1 MSGIYSVIYSAQCGC
16 SCCFFFVLNVC
27 LFVFFLTENLLLPLL
42 LSLSFS
48 LSPSLSLQFHLQHNL
63 SCRHCHDNSH
73 RHYGYDNRCY
83 CYCHCHLYCCCY
95 FKDTPPTGTQVGY
108 QMETLSH
115 APLPLPRTLPGDLNN
130 NPVSSINRLGA
141 EEEGAE
147 VQGEVATGTRA
158 TSEVLAIQS
167 MRVEVHMFGTIER

>member
-1 MSGIYSVIYSAQCGC
+1 MVFIVLFIVLSAAVHVVF
-16 SCCFFFVLNVC
+16 SLSSMFVY
-27 LFVFFLTENLLLPLL
+27 FFFLTENLLLPLL

-115 APLPLPRTLPGDLNN
+115 APLPLPQTLPGDLNN

>member
-1 MSGIYSVIYSAQCGC
+1 MVFIVLFIVLSAAVHVVF
-16 SCCFFFVLNVC
+16 SLSSMFVYL
-27 LFVFFLTENLLLPLL
+27 FFLTENLLLPLL

-73 RHYGYDNRCY
+73 CHYGYDNRCY

-95 FKDTPPTGTQVGY
+95 FKDTPLTGTQVGY

-115 APLPLPRTLPGDLNN
+115 APLPLPQTLPGDLNN

>member
-1 MSGIYSVIYSAQCGC
+1 MVFIVLFIVLSAAVHVVF
-16 SCCFFFVLNVC
+16 SLSSMFVYL
-27 LFVFFLTENLLLPLL
+27 FFLTENLLLPLL

-73 RHYGYDNRCY
+73 CHYGYDNRCY

-95 FKDTPPTGTQVGY
+95 FKDTPLTGTQVGY

>member
-1 MSGIYSVIYSAQCGC
+1 MVFIVLFIVLSAAVHVVF
-16 SCCFFFVLNVC
+16 SLSSMFVY
-27 LFVFFLTENLLLPLL
+27 FFFLTENLLLPLL

-115 APLPLPRTLPGDLNN
+115 APLPLPQTLPGDLNN

-167 MRVEVHMFGTIER
+167 MRVEVHLFGTIER

>member
-1 MSGIYSVIYSAQCGC
+1 ML
-16 SCCFFFVLNVC
+16 FFLCPQC
-27 LFVFFLTENLLLPLL
+27 LFACFYCHCF
-42 LSLSFS
+42 FS

-115 APLPLPRTLPGDLNN
+115 APLPPPRTLPGDLNN

>member
-1 MSGIYSVIYSAQCGC
+1 MVFIVLFTVLSAAVHVVF
-16 SCCFFFVLNVC
+16 SLSSMFVY
-27 LFVFFLTENLLLPLL
+27 LFFFLTENLLLPLL

-115 APLPLPRTLPGDLNN
+115 APHPPPRTLPGDLNN

>member
-1 MSGIYSVIYSAQCGC
+1 
-16 SCCFFFVLNVC
+16 
-27 LFVFFLTENLLLPLL
+27 
-42 LSLSFS
+42 
-48 LSPSLSLQFHLQHNL
+48 
-63 SCRHCHDNSH
+63 
-73 RHYGYDNRCY
+73 
-83 CYCHCHLYCCCY
+83 
-95 FKDTPPTGTQVGY
+95 
-108 QMETLSH
+108 METLSH

>member
-1 MSGIYSVIYSAQCGC
+1 
-16 SCCFFFVLNVC
+16 
-27 LFVFFLTENLLLPLL
+27 
-42 LSLSFS
+42 
-48 LSPSLSLQFHLQHNL
+48 
-63 SCRHCHDNSH
+63 
-73 RHYGYDNRCY
+73 
-83 CYCHCHLYCCCY
+83 
-95 FKDTPPTGTQVGY
+95 
-108 QMETLSH
+108 METLSH
-115 APLPLPRTLPGDLNN
+115 APLPPPRTLPGDLNN

>member
-1 MSGIYSVIYSAQCGC
+1 MVFIVLFIVLSAAVHVVF
-16 SCCFFFVLNVC
+16 SLSSMFVY
-27 LFVFFLTENLLLPLL
+27 FFFLTENLLLPLF

-115 APLPLPRTLPGDLNN
+115 APLPLPQTLPGDLNN
-130 NPVSSINRLGA
+130 TPVSSINRLGA